1 MKIMLTAMIVAQ
13 LVAGCGGDEEVA
25 GNGTG
30 VLRTESGSES
40 NQSPAETSD
49 AKTTEIV
56 EIDLDDNE
64 TRKKIIAEAIDGE
77 KLQWRGKE
85 ELAYAPNQ
93 KTPFSGWT
101 KRMHDNG
108 RISGLY
114 QYKDGK
120 RDGLWTGWHRNGQ
133 KAAEGAYKD
142 GKVVRD

>member
-1 MKIMLTAMIVAQ
+1 MKIMLTALIGAQ
-13 LVAGCGGDEEVA
+13 LVSGCGSDQQVA
-25 GNGTG
+25 GNETG

-40 NQSPAETSD
+40 NQSSTEIPD
-49 AKTTEIV
+49 AKTVEV
-56 EIDLDDNE
+56 AEIDLDDNE
-64 TRKKIIAEAIDGE
+64 TRNKIIAEAIDGK
-77 KLQWRGKE
+77 KLQWRGKA

-101 KRMHDNG
+101 KRMYENG

-120 RDGLWTGWHRNGQ
+120 RDGLWAGWHRNGQ

-142 GKVVRD
+142 GEVVRD